1 MSLQSVYMYGYA
13 RLTVIGVCA
22 DIHKCFFTRKFAQ
35 SVQSLTAVGKRG
47 ACSIVGYPQL
57 LRMLSCLRNAVVKRT
72 KPCKRVPAGLR
83 S

>member
-22 DIHKCFFTRKFAQ
+22 DIHKCFYTQ
-35 SVQSLTAVGKRG
+35 ICAV
-47 ACSIVGYPQL
+47 CSISNCRRQARGLQHCGYPQS
-57 LRMLSCLRNAVVKRT
+57 LRMLLCLRNAVVKRT

>member
-13 RLTVIGVCA
+13 MLTVIGVCA

-47 ACSIVGYPQL
+47 ACSIVGI
-57 LRMLSCLRNAVVKRT
+57 RNRCACCR
-72 KPCKRVPAGLR
+72 A
-83 S
+83 